1 MSKNQG
7 KFVWYELATTDV
19 KGAIDFYRNVIGWQ
33 TDFYE
38 GAGMPYNILK
48 ADSSNGI
55 GGVFELP
62 EEARKNGAPPHWTAY
77 VYADDVDALT
87 KKAVSLGGTS
97 CVPPS
102 DIPTVGRFSVIADPH
117 GAMIALLKPL
127 GPDSQ
132 EEETEMPP
140 PKHFCWRELMGGS
153 LDEDFAFYAELFGWE
168 KHDAMPMPNGV
179 YQLYGRDGKMLGGM
193 MTKPDDYPYRPHWLY
208 YVAVADLDASLA
220 LVTKHG
226 GKIMMGPMEV
236 PGGTRVAQCFDPQ
249 GAMFALNGA

>member
-19 KGAIDFYRNVIGWQ
+19 KGAIDFYRSVIGWQ

-48 ADSSNGI
+48 ADGANGI
-55 GGVFELP
+55 GGVLALP
-62 EEARKNGAPPHWTAY
+62 EEARRNGAPSHWTAY

-97 CVPPS
+97 CVPPA

-127 GPDSQ
+127 EPD
-132 EEETEMPP
+132 MPENEPEQP
-140 PKHFCWRELMGGS
+140 PARHFCWRELMAGNME
-153 LDEDFAFYAELFGWE
+153 EDFRFYSELFGWQ
-168 KHDAMPMPNGV
+168 KQDAVPMPNGT
-179 YQLYGRDGKMLGGM
+179 YQLYGRDGKTLGGM
-193 MTKPDDYPYRPHWLY
+193 MTKPEGYPHRPHWLY
-208 YVAVADLDASLA
+208 YVFVADLDDAIA
-220 LVTKHG
+220 RTTRHG
-226 GKIMMGPMEV
+226 GKVMMGPMEV